1 MLIGLFGHPCT
12 PGTRAL
18 GSMRHT
24 SLEQFPFTTQ
34 YRTSPFPCTTNV
46 LMSHVGRS
54 DVVLTLAPEIPHLIR
69 QTCSFEEPVSKQWAI
84 PTSTPYSSDST
95 CSSSHYFISRV
106 MVRVSQGFAD
116 ALVAGGLF
124 PREDADAF
132 KGELED
138 RDGICSIYQTVWA
151 RKRSIV

>member
-1 MLIGLFGHPCT
+1 
-12 PGTRAL
+12 
-18 GSMRHT
+18 
-24 SLEQFPFTTQ
+24 
-34 YRTSPFPCTTNV
+34 
-46 LMSHVGRS
+46 MSHVWRS
-54 DVVLTLAPEIPHLIR
+54 DVVSTLAPEIPHLIR
-69 QTCSFEEPVSKQWAI
+69 QTRSFEEPVFKQWAI
-84 PTSTPYSSDST
+84 PISTPYSSDST

-151 RKRSIV
+151 RKRAIV

>member
-1 MLIGLFGHPCT
+1 M
-12 PGTRAL
+12 
-18 GSMRHT
+18 
-24 SLEQFPFTTQ
+24 
-34 YRTSPFPCTTNV
+34 
-46 LMSHVGRS
+46 LMSHLWRS
-54 DVVLTLAPEIPHLIR
+54 DVVPTLAPEIPHLIR
-69 QTCSFEEPVSKQWAI
+69 QTRSFEEPVSRQWAI
-84 PTSTPYSSDST
+84 PISMPYSPDST

-106 MVRVSQGFAD
+106 MVRVSQGLAD

-138 RDGICSIYQTVWA
+138 RDGICSIYQSVWA